1 MPTYDEVKTKY
12 EQDQAGMQQGV
23 QQGAASARGVGGA
36 INARDD
42 EHFVNSAAEGIG
54 TLVGL
59 GIRSN
64 RMAKQNAK
72 IDAINQAMKL
82 CDLQIDQGLPEEAI
96 NTATTHLISSDI
108 VEAKVQ
114 GYLHR
119 GQAQFNCSRYAEA
132 VDDLSKVI
140 LIVEKSPAPLDSEA
154 LGDALPISYWGR
166 GMAYVKQKQLA
177 DALRDY
183 TKAIQLAPNWH
194 APYYSRSQALREI
207 GEHERALADINQAI
221 SLQPGDADNYR
232 ERGKLHALLSS
243 AEKALADFDKAVALN
258 RSATNLRTR
267 GQFYADRGDQSNA
280 LIDYSAA
287 LAVAPD
293 DIATLKLRSALFE
306 RMGTHAEADTD
317 RARAAELE
325 NRHSSFERYLDAA
338 KAVYAKGI
346 TQVWTEAD
354 THAKPNY
361 LSAILQGV
369 GAFLGTVLVLLLVAL
384 VLVAGNSDGNI
395 CLSLGLLL
403 SPVLGVIVAI
413 NRIKK
418 PKLQAKSAIQYFE
431 EMAAHEGQMP
441 RFSEF
446 FEAYLAARANGTLS
460 KLEESTRSLFA
471 RSMS

>member
-1 MPTYDEVKTKY
+1 MATYNEVKAQY

-23 QQGAASARGVGGA
+23 QQGATSARSVGGA
-36 INARDD
+36 ISARDD

-72 IDAINQAMKL
+72 IETINQAMKL

-108 VEAKVQ
+108 VEANVQ

-119 GQAQFNCSRYAEA
+119 GQAQFNCGRYAEA

-140 LIVEKSPAPLDSEA
+140 LIVEKSPSPLDSEA

-166 GMAYVKQKQLA
+166 GMAYVEQKQLA

-194 APYYSRSQALREI
+194 APYYSRSRALREI
-207 GEHERALADINQAI
+207 GEHERALADIDQAI
-221 SLQPGDADNYR
+221 ALQPGDADNYR
-232 ERGKLHALLSS
+232 ERGRLYAMIGTSD
-243 AEKALADFDKAVALN
+243 KALPDFDKAVALN

-267 GQFYADRGDQSNA
+267 GQFFADQGAQAKA
-280 LIDYSAA
+280 LIDYAAA
-287 LAVAPD
+287 LAVAPG

-306 RMGTHAEADTD
+306 AMGDHADAEADRR
-317 RARAAELE
+317 RADELE
-325 NRHSSFERYLDAA
+325 SRHSSFERYLDSA

-346 TQVWTEAD
+346 TRAWTEAD

-361 LSAILQGV
+361 LTAILWGI
-369 GAFLGTVLVLLLVAL
+369 GAFFGTVLVLLLIAL
-384 VLVAGNSDGNI
+384 ILVAGNSDGNI

-403 SPVLGVIVAI
+403 SPAVGVIVAV
-413 NRIKK
+413 NQIKK
-418 PKLQAKSAIQYFE
+418 PKLRAKSAIQYFD
-431 EMAAHEGQMP
+431 EMAAHDGQMP

-446 FEAYLAARANGTLS
+446 FQAYLTARADGTLS

-471 RSMS
+471 RSVS